1 MSEPVQFM
9 SQMTAVEYKLPETS
23 LLARHIAEAI
33 ADGRIIGHKCPQC
46 GQVYVPPRGYCPL
59 CVDPDRRRR
68 RGRHRSRTARSP
80 RSR

>member
-33 ADGRIIGHKCPQC
+33 ADGRIIGHKCPEC
-46 GQVYVPPRGYCPL
+46 SRVYVPPRGF
-59 CVDPDRRRR
+59 
-68 RGRHRSRTARSP
+68 GN
-80 RSR
+80 